1 MSWLRSAV
9 HKAVEVGGQNPITRT
24 VRGYA
29 GSVVLTAGNAVSG
42 GAKLIQDRIV
52 IILFLPSRKFKLVSN
67 RRRCVWFS
75 GIEERQEL

>member
-52 IILFLPSRKFKLVSN
+52 IYNLFKLFLPPRKFKLVSN
-67 RRRCVWFS
+67 VLVFRDR
-75 GIEERQEL
+75 GT

>member
-52 IILFLPSRKFKLVSN
+52 IYNPLLQTFSSRKFKLVSN
-67 RRRCVWFS
+67 VFGFFRDQ
-75 GIEERQEL
+75 GT